1 MSREDLI
8 ALDAMDT
15 PDGVLELVTY
25 RDRDAT
31 WVGIAKKDK
40 GLVGAIGL
48 HTGSR
53 DSVVETTA
61 SIDRGWGVAFGAVAP
76 GIVRAEVRNDDDE
89 AFAARIVALPEGFD
103 PDYRA
108 VWGLADR
115 CRERCDLIAFDAEG
129 RPYDQIDPRV
139 LGPLPSD
146 ADRIEA
152 IRAHADISMRYYATA
167 YLRESEENRRLLENY
182 MGTTA
187 NVLAL
192 LEGAALDDRSMLARR
207 EKIIQRYIEQAKT
220 DPLEPGVCSFCGRR
234 PVAAWFEGPDFRTF
248 VRSSAEVK
256 ATEAWLAC
264 ETCLTLVGADDRD
277 ELARRGAER
286 HRPNPNESAIQIERS
301 LQDEDFWSRRRTNPR

>member
-1 MSREDLI
+1 ME
-8 ALDAMDT
+8 T

-25 RDRDAT
+25 RDQDAT

-40 GLVGAIGL
+40 GLTGAIGL

-53 DSVVETTA
+53 DSAVETSA
-61 SIDRGWGVAFGAVAP
+61 SIERGWGVAFGAVAP

-89 AFAARIVALPEGFD
+89 AFVARILALPEGFD

-108 VWGLADR
+108 VWGLAER

-129 RPYDQIDPRV
+129 RPYDQSDPRM
-139 LGPLPSD
+139 LAPPPSD

-152 IRAHADISMRYYATA
+152 IREHADVSMRYYATA
-167 YLRESEENRRLLENY
+167 YLRESEESRRLLVTY

-187 NVLAL
+187 NFLAL
-192 LEGAALDDRSMLARR
+192 LEGALDDRAMLARR
-207 EKIIQRYIEQAKT
+207 ERIVQRYIEQAKT
-220 DPLEPGVCSFCGRR
+220 DPFEPGVCSFCGRR

-248 VRSSAEVK
+248 VRSSTEVK

-264 ETCLTLVGADDRD
+264 ETCLTLVEAGDRD
-277 ELARRGAER
+277 ELARRGAGR
-286 HRPNPNESAIQIERS
+286 HRPNPNDSAIQIERS
-301 LQDEDFWSRRRTNPR
+301 AQDEDLWSHRDRV